1 MPTIDIDY
9 SELERLLHVK
19 LNGDM
24 AKLDD
29 ILAYV
34 KAEVKAFNEK
44 EGSVSI
50 EMKDTNRPDLWSV
63 EGLSRALQGY
73 LNIAK
78 GLKQYSAGKSAIE
91 VNVNAKLFNIR
102 PFICCSVIKDIHLS
116 DNVIKGIM
124 HLQDKLD
131 QTNGRS
137 RQKTSIGIYNLDLI
151 KPPIEYTAVKPEDVK
166 FVPLGF
172 ALKR

>member
-9 SELERLLHVK
+9 AELERLLNVK

-50 EMKDTNRPDLWSV
+50 EMKDTARADLWSV

-73 LNIAK
+73 LN
-78 GLKQYSAGKSAIE
+78 QT
-91 VNVNAKLFNIR
+91 
-102 PFICCSVIKDIHLS
+102 
-116 DNVIKGIM
+116 KGIKTVFGWQIS
-124 HLQDKLD
+124 H
-131 QTNGRS
+131 RS
-137 RQKTSIGIYNLDLI
+137 QR
-151 KPPIEYTAVKPEDVK
+151 
-166 FVPLGF
+166 
-172 ALKR
+172 

>member
-9 SELERLLHVK
+9 PELERLLNVK

-34 KAEVKAFNEK
+34 KAEVKGFNEK
-44 EGSVSI
+44 EGTVSI

-73 LNIAK
+73 LN
-78 GLKQYSAGKSAIE
+78 
-91 VNVNAKLFNIR
+91 
-102 PFICCSVIKDIHLS
+102 H
-116 DNVIKGIM
+116 
-124 HLQDKLD
+124 DKRNKTVFSW
-131 QTNGRS
+131 QISNRS
-137 RQKTSIGIYNLDLI
+137 QC
-151 KPPIEYTAVKPEDVK
+151 
-166 FVPLGF
+166 
-172 ALKR
+172 